1 MRISRIVLLFATVYV
16 LYLLSSSYF
25 SKSSNINYVQD
36 IEIDYEQDSEY
47 QYNNQSNNLN
57 PVSFN
62 KMNSRNDNLC
72 NSESYLADDKLE
84 TFQANGIGNPCID
97 QGTWENAFAALNPP
111 LSAGGKDTMSQRLI
125 LNQVPTTEYMAL
137 VTEIKTAIA
146 NKIIDYA
153 TTCQEMHGPVAKQ
166 GPMSGPVVKQGPS
179 NYPAIL
185 HDGKKGLT
193 LACVTDPYDL
203 KNKIIDNVYEII
215 YKYIKSKF
223 DINMNGYA
231 VYHDLNMHL
240 NLMEGIIYPLQYS
253 GLYTVHGV
261 QYTNERW
268 IRDKIRTDVN
278 VKDALLTALS
288 RRNIELEVD
297 TDRHAQ

>member
-16 LYLLSSSYF
+16 LYLLSASYF
-25 SKSSNINYVQD
+25 NKSKNSNYVQD
-36 IEIDYEQDSEY
+36 IEIDYKQDPKY
-47 QYNNQSNNLN
+47 QYNDQSNNSN

-62 KMNSRNDNLC
+62 NLNSYNNTCNNDFYAGN
-72 NSESYLADDKLE
+72 DKLE

-166 GPMSGPVVKQGPS
+166 GPMSGPS

-203 KNKIIDNVYEII
+203 KNKIIDDVYEII

-268 IRDKIRTDVN
+268 IRDKIRTDIN
-278 VKDALLTALS
+278 VKDTLLTVLS